1 MIAIVILG
9 LGLLTVAA
17 MFPIA
22 WTKARDMAEFN
33 NQQAITASAESTV
46 TLVANVAGPAAVLPG
61 ASSFKGDPVTGR
73 PADPWVHPLH
83 MANILATN
91 PDPGT
96 FDVAYVG
103 DFEDAIN
110 ATPPNSDF
118 ELNPEDSH
126 TPLPWVQV
134 EFRERLYPPMPPLP
148 DEASLPVQQYEAELD
163 RWYTLLSQRRF
174 CWGAFHKLDYDP
186 YAPVAEQPNPA
197 EPRSFTFYFV
207 TLRRGQATHR
217 YARQDVGP
225 PASPLVPVFVTPPA
239 MAMPPPFVPDALRA
253 TEDVLFPVPWRVQ
266 IEIVQPPPAPT
277 GVPTQAITNSANY
290 PTSPLVTEMIQR
302 GSFLIDEIS
311 GMVFRVT
318 GREADPTA
326 PSPRALLTIDQEIPL
341 KHKKDPTG
349 KILVPG
355 LDLDDSDSLEVGDPL
370 NEALR
375 IFWVY
380 PPPAE
385 RDSNGDVI
393 GFAGPQ
399 PVVGIEVRRMTFSP

>member
-207 TLRRGQATHR
+207 TLRRGQAIR
-217 YARQDVGP
+217 SPERARDFIALDEAVRSTEGP
-225 PASPLVPVFVTPPA
+225 ILSENMSVLVVNRKRVWA
-239 MAMPPPFVPDALRA
+239 EPFGLSRWKQGGTGLALFSR
-253 TEDVLFPVPWRVQ
+253 
-266 IEIVQPPPAPT
+266 
-277 GVPTQAITNSANY
+277 S
-290 PTSPLVTEMIQR
+290 
-302 GSFLIDEIS
+302 
-311 GMVFRVT
+311 
-318 GREADPTA
+318 
-326 PSPRALLTIDQEIPL
+326 
-341 KHKKDPTG
+341 
-349 KILVPG
+349 
-355 LDLDDSDSLEVGDPL
+355 
-370 NEALR
+370 
-375 IFWVY
+375 
-380 PPPAE
+380 
-385 RDSNGDVI
+385 
-393 GFAGPQ
+393 
-399 PVVGIEVRRMTFSP
+399 RRR